1 MRARLAA
8 SGEADDAQRRRWGRV
23 VTDWVANEKTTTIYI
38 KTYPRGG
45 GEGVWLSTRPFA
57 GSWGYLYGEI
67 NRESEPKGL

>member
-38 KTYPRGG
+38 KTYPRG
-45 GEGVWLSTRPFA
+45 EGRGCGFRLDLSREA
-57 GSWGYLYGEI
+57 GDIYME
-67 NRESEPKGL
+67 E